1 MKIDADVAVA
11 RFPEFAVTLEL
22 FAHGWLAQHMP
33 QHISLL
39 PRTEKQFGGGK
50 QSDLPHTREH
60 VAPEP

>member
-1 MKIDADVAVA
+1 MKINADIAVA

-39 PRTEKQFGGGK
+39 PKTEKHFGGGK
-50 QSDLPHTREH
+50 QSNLPHTREH
-60 VAPEP
+60 VALEP